1 MNSVFKII
9 LMINL
14 ILFSYELTMCSEDS
28 QCSSDIKESTCEI
41 AVGETSGYCKCIE
54 GYEVTMALKCQK
66 TVNYGDNCD
75 DYDICGTNQKCD
87 ETTNKCVCND
97 GLTFKDNECKKENAE
112 QNTTTTET
120 DENTNTNTDENTNTN
135 TDENTNTN
143 TNENNDD
150 DGDDFD
156 EDEDS
161 SSSKSN
167 FIKFTILTFACL
179 LL

>member
-1 MNSVFKII
+1 MNSIFKII

-97 GLTFKDNECKKENAE
+97 GLTFKDNECKEENTE
-112 QNTTTTET
+112 QNTNTDI

-143 TNENNDD
+143 TNENNND